1 MTAVVPA
8 PATQEGPGPDQAAGQ
23 GTDKR
28 TGKAASMRGW
38 LRRHRALAALW
49 AVVAAA
55 LALVLWAQLA
65 PKGDAVP
72 LSPNNA
78 GPTGARA
85 VTQILGRHGVEV
97 HAAGNFEAAMAALEA
112 GSSPTLLLYDRGG
125 FLDELRLQELAASA
139 ERVVLVSPRLPTLAA
154 LSSTIRQAGV
164 VPDASSELEPGCRFP
179 DAEAAGPV
187 SGESGFIYD
196 GGTSCYRPA
205 GSSAGVL
212 AVEDNGRLTVLGS
225 TGILT
230 NDRLDD
236 LGHGALAV
244 RTLGA
249 SPDLV
254 WYLPTIEDLE
264 TGSSAQ
270 TLDELAPDW
279 VRFLG
284 PWLALVAAAAIAWR
298 GKRLG
303 PLVFEPLPVVV
314 KAVETAEGR
323 ARLYHNSHAVDQARD
338 NLRAGTLVRLSGH
351 LRLGAGAT
359 AGQVIDAAAQ
369 HLGLP
374 ARQLHELVNEHPRT
388 EARLVSW
395 SRELDNLEKEVKS
408 R

>member
-1 MTAVVPA
+1 MSAVAPA
-8 PATQEGPGPDQAAGQ
+8 PSTQEGPGPDQGPDS
-23 GTDKR
+23 G
-28 TGKAASMRGW
+28 TGKAKGLLAW
-38 LRRHRALAALW
+38 LRGHRTLAVLCAI
-49 AVVAAA
+49 VAAA
-55 LALVLWAQLA
+55 MALVLWAQLA

-72 LSPNNA
+72 LSLNNA
-78 GPTGARA
+78 GPNGARA

-97 HAAGNFEAAMAALEA
+97 HAAGNFGAAMAALEA

-125 FLDELRLQELAASA
+125 FLDESRLQELAASA

-154 LSSTIRQAGV
+154 LSSSIRQAGV
-164 VPDASSELEPGCRFP
+164 VPDASPALEPGCSFP

-205 GSSAGVL
+205 GSPAGVL
-212 AVEDNGRLTVLGS
+212 AVDDSRQLTVLGS

-230 NDRLDD
+230 NGRLDD
-236 LGHGALAV
+236 LGHAALAL

-254 WYLPTIEDLE
+254 WYLPTVEDLDTE
-264 TGSSAQ
+264 SSPQ
-270 TLDELAPDW
+270 TLDELAPAW

-298 GKRLG
+298 GRRLG

-323 ARLYHNSHAVDQARD
+323 ARLYHDSHAVDQARD
-338 NLRAGTLVRLSGH
+338 NLRAGTLVRLSGY
-351 LRLGAGAT
+351 LRLGTAAT
-359 AGQVIDAAAQ
+359 AGQVVDAAAR
-369 HLGLP
+369 HLGRP
-374 ARQLHELVNEHPRT
+374 SRQIHELVNEHPRT
-388 EARLVSW
+388 EARLVAW